1 MTCGSANAATLTE
14 NFTASFPA
22 WQSGWF
28 GLNSN
33 AQNYYANPSDRGN
46 NLDGLWVKTTAGL
59 SPSPIDVV
67 FNTPFAQSLN
77 SFALDVAGYAPTT
90 LTFFDAAGLVLS
102 STNVTLT
109 SGATFNPGQYVRY
122 SVNSTS
128 GIRGFSFSGGASGNT
143 SIDNLVAVTADAT
156 PAVPEPATWAMMLVG
171 FGLIGATARYRR
183 RTTKIAYA

>member
-33 AQNYYANPSDRGN
+33 AQNYYDNPSDRGN
-46 NLDGLWVKTTAGL
+46 NPDGLWVKTTGGL
-59 SPSPIDVV
+59 TPAPIDVV
-67 FNTPFAQSLN
+67 FNTQFAQSLN

-90 LTFFDAAGLVLS
+90 ITFFDAAGSVLS

-109 SGATFNPGQYVRY
+109 FGATFNPGRYVRY
-122 SVNSTS
+122 SVNSIS

-143 SIDNLVAVTADAT
+143 SIDNLVAVTADPT
-156 PAVPEPATWAMMLVG
+156 PAVPEPATWAMMMVG
-171 FGLIGATARYRR
+171 FGMIVASARYRR
-183 RTTKIAYA
+183 RGTKVAYA